1 MKIIKSLSLILLS
14 LAGMTAGAQTFEV
27 DGINYNV
34 LSEEGGNGTVEVTFS
49 SDINVGYAGDITI
62 PADVIHGG
70 VTYSVTTIGTSAFGS
85 CYSLTSVD
93 MPSVTMIG
101 DNAFSDCYSLL
112 SVEMPS
118 VTTIG
123 GEAFYQCHSLQSV
136 AIPSTVANIGTGAF
150 AGCISLKEIIVDET
164 NSHYASVDGI
174 LYDREV
180 TTLLCCPGAKNT
192 VSVPGTV
199 TTVAESAFEGC
210 GALNSVEM
218 NSVTTIDDYA
228 FYDCMSLGSIEMN
241 SVITIGDF
249 AITYCNALTSVNI
262 PSTTTTIGEAAF
274 VGCNSLKEII
284 VDEANSHYASVDGIL
299 YDKEVT
305 TLLCCPG
312 AKSVVK
318 VPNSVMTVAYGAFA
332 ESQSLTSVSMSSVTT
347 IGESAFE
354 YCTSLESVE
363 MPSAITISDYAFFE
377 CTHLLSV
384 DMPSVETIGVQAF
397 SGCESMPL
405 LDIPGTTTSIDR
417 YAFDICDSLREI
429 YCHWDE
435 PLECDDLFNDYT
447 CSLATL
453 YVPTGTID
461 AYRSVYPWS
470 KFLNIVEK
478 DYSGIADDTAPE
490 VVIKV
495 IDGAIVVEGGV
506 GMASAP
512 VVEVYSAGGGC
523 VYRGTDSS
531 IGGLGHGIYVV
542 KVGGTVH
549 KVTL

>member
-1 MKIIKSLSLILLS
+1 MRIIKSLSLILLF

-174 LYDREV
+174 LYDKEV
-180 TTLLCCPGAKNT
+180 TTLLCCPGAKIA
-192 VSVPGTV
+192 VSVPRTV
-199 TTVAESAFEGC
+199 TTVAESAFEGN
-210 GALNSVEM
+210 GPLNSVEM

-318 VPNSVMTVAYGAFA
+318 LPNSVMTVAYGAFA
-332 ESQSLTSVSMSSVTT
+332 ESQSLTSVSMPSVTT

-384 DMPSVETIGVQAF
+384 DMPSVETIGIQAF

-405 LDIPGTTTSIDR
+405 IDIPSTTKSIDK
-417 YAFDICDSLREI
+417 YAFDACDSLREI
-429 YCHWDE
+429 YCHWVE
-435 PLECDDLFNDYT
+435 PLECEYLFNDEVT
-447 CSLATL
+447 ANATL
-453 YVPTGTID
+453 YVPKGTVD
-461 AYRSVYPWS
+461 AYRSTFPWS
-470 KFLNIVEK
+470 GFANIEEK
-478 DYSGIADDTAPE
+478 DYSGIANTPQSE
-490 VVIKV
+490 VTVKV
-495 IDGAIVVEGGV
+495 IDGVITVEGGD
-506 GMASAP
+506 GTASTP
-512 VVEVYSAGGGC
+512 VVEVYSAGGQC

-549 KVTL
+549 KVAL

>member
-1 MKIIKSLSLILLS
+1 
-14 LAGMTAGAQTFEV
+14 
-27 DGINYNV
+27 
-34 LSEEGGNGTVEVTFS
+34 
-49 SDINVGYAGDITI
+49 
-62 PADVIHGG
+62 
-70 VTYSVTTIGTSAFGS
+70 
-85 CYSLTSVD
+85 
-93 MPSVTMIG
+93 
-101 DNAFSDCYSLL
+101 
-112 SVEMPS
+112 
-118 VTTIG
+118 
-123 GEAFYQCHSLQSV
+123 
-136 AIPSTVANIGTGAF
+136 
-150 AGCISLKEIIVDET
+150 
-164 NSHYASVDGI
+164 
-174 LYDREV
+174 
-180 TTLLCCPGAKNT
+180 
-192 VSVPGTV
+192 
-199 TTVAESAFEGC
+199 
-210 GALNSVEM
+210 
-218 NSVTTIDDYA
+218 
-228 FYDCMSLGSIEMN
+228 
-241 SVITIGDF
+241 
-249 AITYCNALTSVNI
+249 
-262 PSTTTTIGEAAF
+262 
-274 VGCNSLKEII
+274 
-284 VDEANSHYASVDGIL
+284 
-299 YDKEVT
+299 
-305 TLLCCPG
+305 
-312 AKSVVK
+312 
-318 VPNSVMTVAYGAFA
+318 
-332 ESQSLTSVSMSSVTT
+332 
-347 IGESAFE
+347 
-354 YCTSLESVE
+354 
-363 MPSAITISDYAFFE
+363 
-377 CTHLLSV
+377 
-384 DMPSVETIGVQAF
+384 
-397 SGCESMPL
+397 MPL